1 MLSVIYVYPGQ
12 LAYGLAVYVG
22 PRSTTDSTGAGRR
35 VRPRIESVWFELYG
49 RPACAAAGF
58 DGDHFDPLKMAH
70 CIAFGC
76 NHTIYCLSHGIPE
89 GLHRIFIFRGSK
101 LASVHVVLQ
110 LASTL
115 TSVNVMATWSTP

>member
-1 MLSVIYVYPGQ
+1 MSVIYVYSGQ
-12 LAYGLAVYVG
+12 LVYGLAVYVG
-22 PRSTTDSTGAGRR
+22 PRSTTDSTGAARAAGGSAGGAGRHP
-35 VRPRIESVWFELYG
+35 PRIESVRFELYG
-49 RPACAAAGF
+49 RPASAAAGF
-58 DGDHFDPLKMAH
+58 DGDHFDPLKMVH

-110 LASTL
+110 AH
-115 TSVNVMATWSTP
+115 